1 MTRFGLEN
9 KILERQRG
17 WEDQGGK
24 EQELIQ
30 LSIGLFM
37 VKKWKVQQ
45 NEKYTSKRASM
56 AWRPAWL
63 SVYKARSICGVNAR
77 VTLVESLA

>member
-37 VKKWKVQQ
+37 VK
-45 NEKYTSKRASM
+45 NEKYSRMKSTRVREQ
-56 AWRPAWL
+56 AWHGGQHGLACTKQGR
-63 SVYKARSICGVNAR
+63 SVG
-77 VTLVESLA
+77 